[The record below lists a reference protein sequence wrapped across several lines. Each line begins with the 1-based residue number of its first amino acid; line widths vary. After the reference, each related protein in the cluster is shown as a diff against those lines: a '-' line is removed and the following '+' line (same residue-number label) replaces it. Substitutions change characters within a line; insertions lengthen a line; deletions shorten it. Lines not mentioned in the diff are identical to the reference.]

1 MNKVFLEGN
10 LCQDNELNN
19 TQSGSLLKNTIA
31 VRNDYKNQSGTYDS
45 QFIKIEAWKSTAEFL
60 AKYTGKGSRVLLE
73 GKLINKSYDD
83 EEGKKRYSTYVNIEK
98 VHLIDTKKQAA
109 ENKEKPLTKI
119 QEEQKILD
127 SVVNGDPFEE
137 FGASVVITD
146 DDLPF

>member
-83 EEGKKRYSTYVNIEK
+83 EEGKKRYSTYVNI
-98 VHLIDTKKQAA
+98 
-109 ENKEKPLTKI
+109 
-119 QEEQKILD
+119 
-127 SVVNGDPFEE
+127 
-137 FGASVVITD
+137 
-146 DDLPF
+146 